1 MATRL
6 PQVQGGQVQI
16 GGVPNAVLP
25 EVQFGQRD
33 VSSGYQAQARYQQSV
48 STVIDRMTQTV
59 FGVAEGMSQRAGLQ
73 FAAENPLTTEQ
84 LEAMSK
90 GDMSQVSLGS
100 PLNVF
105 NSAVRKARAI
115 EVSGHAEVEARE
127 QMVVLLEKANMG
139 QMDATQAQDQI
150 AAITNGYGEALA
162 QIDPD
167 ASYKYRATMAAV
179 GGRVLEK
186 VAELD
191 GQKRMIGNTVKVQRL
206 YTTMQQEIALAST
219 TKMPIDQRTGQEIP
233 ADVYIDAL
241 KTNFLSNAQALIGTN
256 AALQY
261 VNNIDNDINQS
272 KVSAISQ
279 YLNTDPSFAN
289 SSNGIDRLLRGDAG
303 SASNAF
309 QSLLPEDREKVIGD
323 YRSLKAQRRA
333 DMEAA
338 QSQADRATQVKIREQ
353 IFKFH
358 DPNTSPEERVQIGRE
373 IANSPAITVSQIETF
388 LKPNQTPGD
397 PVTFERIKREVSRG
411 TYSDITQ
418 IEAIGAEVG
427 MNQTQISQLVATF
440 TLTESR
446 LETTSNRLILQ
457 YAGVPDQVT
466 FFTSDAE
473 AQKFK
478 KKEDITA
485 LRDELVADFRVRNP
499 SAVVPFDQLSQE
511 AIRVYEST
519 SGAQNKEQQ
528 VFATIQL
535 ILENEAKKAERAGKP
550 ELANAIRNQPVSSDM
565 VPLDLENSG
574 YISSDVRRTIET
586 NLLKLRQ

>member
-261 VNNIDNDINQS
+261 VNNIDNDINVA
-272 KVSAISQ
+272 KVNAISQ
-279 YLNTDPSFAN
+279 SLITDPKFAN
-289 SSNGIDRLLRGDAG
+289 DPNAINRLIRGDAG
-303 SASNAF
+303 SASNAY
-309 QSLLPEDREKVIGD
+309 QTLLPDDKAKVMAAYMTHTSQQHTLQQKGQ
-323 YRSLKAQRRA
+323 AQA
-333 DMEAA
+333 SAA
-338 QSQADRATQVKIREQ
+338 VNKSYQALELTYALAQVTGNDEVAANTLAEMLSHQGLTADRVRDISTKNR
-353 IFKFH
+353 
-358 DPNTSPEERVQIGRE
+358 TSSPEGVSKLEAMVRDGLITTRE
-373 IANSPAITVSQIETF
+373 
-388 LKPNQTPGD
+388 
-397 PVTFERIKREVSRG
+397 
-411 TYSDITQ
+411 
-418 IEAIGAEVG
+418 
-427 MNQTQISQLVATF
+427 
-440 TLTESR
+440 
-446 LETTSNRLILQ
+446 
-457 YAGVPDQVT
+457 
-466 FFTSDAE
+466 
-473 AQKFK
+473 
-478 KKEDITA
+478 
-485 LRDELVADFRVRNP
+485 
-499 SAVVPFDQLSQE
+499 QLSQFARDFKVFYDDGKLGPVVNTFNNLYAATNGSYVKNQIRAAANVPEGLVQLDAKSDYAKKIAQYTNEFSAAQTE
-511 AIRVYEST
+511 ALRTGQPFDPKQTVDDIAKRAIQSRQSADAQAAKNQLQVYEEKIGNT
-519 SGAQNKEQQ
+519 AI
-528 VFATIQL
+528 T
-535 ILENEAKKAERAGKP
+535 
-550 ELANAIRNQPVSSDM
+550 LANIESLRYRV
-565 VPLDLENSG
+565 ENGQEKRLTKSQLL
-574 YISSDVRRTIET
+574 VIE
-586 NLLKLRQ
+586 NLLKQIEGL

>member
-261 VNNIDNDINQS
+261 VNNIDNDINVA
-272 KVSAISQ
+272 KVNAISQ
-279 YLNTDPSFAN
+279 SLITDPKFAN
-289 SSNGIDRLLRGDAG
+289 DPNAINRLIRGDAG
-303 SASNAF
+303 SASNAY
-309 QSLLPEDREKVIGD
+309 QTLLPDDKAKVMAAYMTHTSQQYTLQQKGQAQASAAANKS
-323 YRSLKAQRRA
+323 YQALETSLALAQVTGN
-333 DMEAA
+333 DEAA
-338 QSQADRATQVKIREQ
+338 AGIMAEMIDHPGLTAARVRDISTKNRTSSPEGVSKLEAMVRDGLITTREQ
-353 IFKFH
+353 LSQFARDFKVFYDDGKLGPVVNTFNNLYAATNGSYVRNQIRAAANVPEGLVQL
-358 DPNTSPEERVQIGRE
+358 DP
-373 IANSPAITVSQIETF
+373 
-388 LKPNQTPGD
+388 K
-397 PVTFERIKREVSRG
+397 
-411 TYSDITQ
+411 SDYAKKITQ
-418 IEAIGAEVG
+418 YTNEFTAAQTEA
-427 MNQTQISQLVATF
+427 
-440 TLTESR
+440 
-446 LETTSNRLILQ
+446 LQ
-457 YAGVPDQVT
+457 MG
-466 FFTSDAE
+466 
-473 AQKFK
+473 
-478 KKEDITA
+478 
-485 LRDELVADFRVRNP
+485 
-499 SAVVPFDQLSQE
+499 VPFDPKQTVDD
-511 AIRVYEST
+511 I
-519 SGAQNKEQQ
+519 
-528 VFATIQL
+528 
-535 ILENEAKKAERAGKP
+535 AKKAIQSRQSADAQAAKNQLKVYEEKIGNTAIT
-550 ELANAIRNQPVSSDM
+550 LANIESLRYRV
-565 VPLDLENSG
+565 ENGQEKRLTKSQLL
-574 YISSDVRRTIET
+574 VIE
-586 NLLKLRQ
+586 NLLKQIEGL